1 MKKEREDISRVL
13 RTKEKARASYDR
25 MSRWYDVLAG
35 PSERKVIEIGL
46 EKLDVKE
53 GETVLEIGFGTGE
66 SILKMAESVGSS
78 GRIFGIDISQG
89 MLEVAHERI
98 KEAGLSKRIKLVRK
112 DAVKL
117 PYEESF
123 FDAIFMSFT
132 LELFDTPEI
141 PTVLNECRRVL
152 INRGRMCVISL
163 SKGEND
169 GLMVHLYEWIHN
181 RLPSLVDCR
190 PIYVH
195 DELKS
200 AGFHIQSK
208 SYMSMW
214 GLPVEV
220 VLARKI
226 DHRMYGEIK

>member
-1 MKKEREDISRVL
+1 MNKEMEDTTRVL
-13 RTKEKARASYDR
+13 RTKEEAKASYDR

-35 PSERKVIEIGL
+35 HSERKAIDIGL
-46 EKLDVKE
+46 DKLDVKE
-53 GETVLEIGFGTGE
+53 GDTVLEVGFGTGE
-66 SILKMAESVGSS
+66 GILKLAESVGSS
-78 GRIFGIDISQG
+78 GRVYGIDISQG
-89 MLEVAHERI
+89 MLEITQKKIGDVD
-98 KEAGLSKRIKLVRK
+98 LSDRVDLMRG
-112 DAVKL
+112 DAVKI
-117 PYEESF
+117 PYEESS

-141 PTVLNECRRVL
+141 PIVLNECKRVL
-152 INRGRMCVISL
+152 IAGGLICVISL
-163 SKGEND
+163 SKGKDD
-169 GLMVHLYEWIHN
+169 GFMVHLYEWIHN

-195 DELKS
+195 DELIN

-208 SYMSMW
+208 TDMSMW

-226 DHRMYGEIK
+226 DHEM